1 MGNRSD
7 SARDGESFRGR
18 AGKGGHRNADGLGGG
33 ESCLDSVGGNVDGQ
47 KDGIRNDGAGDA
59 RRGGRGASERRGGW
73 RRATAKV
80 RPGWAGGVE
89 GWTEDCLVEV
99 SVKIVPSVGAREA
112 VAPRS
117 PTEVCAP
124 APSANAWKAVRD
136 ALDAWMLGL
145 TPDPEGRGSREA
157 FGLWGGASVRRWEDS
172 GCVRLSILSGG
183 QDGPDSVESVYDEA
197 EEAVLAVDPKAS
209 VQSGCRTFTQGRP
222 GEAAEGLFDAAGA
235 TAVFARR
242 ACFAWGAFH
251 AGLCLM
257 WRGALRTGLL
267 SRGALLV
274 RRGALHAGAPS
285 HARAA
290 RV

>member
-7 SARDGESFRGR
+7 SARDGESCRGR
-18 AGKGGHRNADGLGGG
+18 AGKGGHRNAGGLGGG

-73 RRATAKV
+73 RRATAKA

-99 SVKIVPSVGAREA
+99 SVKIVPSAGAREA

-145 TPDPEGRGSREA
+145 TPDPEGRGAREA

-209 VQSGCRTFTQGRP
+209 VQWMQDVYSGAPFTGR
-222 GEAAEGLFDAAGA
+222 
-235 TAVFARR
+235 
-242 ACFAWGAFH
+242 
-251 AGLCLM
+251 
-257 WRGALRTGLL
+257 
-267 SRGALLV
+267 
-274 RRGALHAGAPS
+274 PS